1 MKCVVLLN
9 MLLWFSSYDYHDEKV
24 DDEWHK
30 LISTIM
36 ISGSVLLVA
45 IWAYMPDRRMRDW
58 AIREVNNTLSLVLF
72 KVMKMIFIYFYF
84 SGLSCFEREGNC
96 RSRATFQRFCWSSK
110 DSCKSSFRWRAE
122 GGWSCDQHLRGCKV
136 NF

>member
-1 MKCVVLLN
+1 M
-9 MLLWFSSYDYHDEKV
+9 

-58 AIREVNNTLSLVLF
+58 AIREVNNNLSLVLL
-72 KVMKMIFIYFYF
+72 KAMKMILI
-84 SGLSCFEREGNC
+84 
-96 RSRATFQRFCWSSK
+96 
-110 DSCKSSFRWRAE
+110 
-122 GGWSCDQHLRGCKV
+122 
-136 NF
+136 